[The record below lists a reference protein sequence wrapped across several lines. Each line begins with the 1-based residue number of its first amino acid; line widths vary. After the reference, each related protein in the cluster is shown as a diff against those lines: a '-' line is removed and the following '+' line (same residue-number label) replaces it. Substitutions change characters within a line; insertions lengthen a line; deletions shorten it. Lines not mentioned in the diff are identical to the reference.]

1 MPPRKPLGVVSG
13 VLKSPCASSHS
24 SHASGQRRAT
34 AGTVATQIEQS
45 VAVSSGRGVTAT
57 VTAAASS
64 VARASRR
71 SSS

>member
-13 VLKSPCASSHS
+13 VLKSPWASSHS
-24 SHASGQRRAT
+24 SDASGQRRPT
-34 AGTVATQIEQS
+34 AGTVPTQIEQS
-45 VAVSSGRGVTAT
+45 VAVSSGRRVTPTAT
-57 VTAAASS
+57 AAVSR